1 MCHTPLQVPQGSWL
15 YMGTSIS
22 LPSLPPWCLEGLEN
36 IFIQE
41 KFRRG
46 VTPLCRCLKG
56 LGYIWVH
63 PSLSQVSHYGVL
75 KVLSIFLFGKNSGEV
90 SHPSAGAS
98 RVLAIYG
105 YIHLS
110 PKSHT
115 MVS

>member
-15 YMGTSIS
+15 YIGTSIS
-22 LPSLPPWCLEGLEN
+22 LPSLTLWCLEGLEN
-36 IFIQE
+36 IIIQE

-46 VTPLCRCLKG
+46 VTRLYRFLKG
-56 LGYIWVH
+56 LGYIWVP

-75 KVLSIFLFGKNSGEV
+75 KVLRIFLFRKNSGEV
-90 SHPSAGAS
+90 SPPCAGAS

-105 YIHLS
+105 YLDLS